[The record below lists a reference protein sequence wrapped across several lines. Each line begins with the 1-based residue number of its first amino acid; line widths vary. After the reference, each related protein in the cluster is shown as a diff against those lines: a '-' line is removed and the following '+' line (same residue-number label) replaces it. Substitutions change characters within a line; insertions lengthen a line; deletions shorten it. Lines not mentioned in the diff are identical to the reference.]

1 MKGYKGFSNGLVC
14 RGKQYAENTVFEE
27 ENAEI
32 CRSGMHFCANPLDVL
47 DYYQLLNNNAELNDF
62 CEVEAYDDPVTDD
75 NKKFATKKLKI
86 GGKLSFSAFVKSAID
101 FVYERTKAENE
112 SGYDAQLASSG
123 YGAKLASSGK
133 YAKLA
138 SSGYGAQLASSGDGA
153 KLASSGYG
161 AQLASSGDDAQLAS
175 SGYGAKLASSGKYA
189 KLASSGYGAQ
199 LASSGDGAQL
209 ASSGYNSVLCGIGHN
224 NIAQAAKGSWITLA
238 EYDNDGGVK
247 LVKTRKVDGKHIKA
261 NTWYKLVNGKF
272 TEV

>member
-161 AQLASSGDDAQLAS
+161 AQLASSGD
-175 SGYGAKLASSGKYA
+175 
-189 KLASSGYGAQ
+189 
-199 LASSGDGAQL
+199 GAQL

>member
-123 YGAKLASSGK
+123 
-133 YAKLA
+133 
-138 SSGYGAQLASSGDGA
+138 
-153 KLASSGYG
+153 
-161 AQLASSGDDAQLAS
+161 
-175 SGYGAKLASSGKYA
+175 
-189 KLASSGYGAQ
+189 
-199 LASSGDGAQL
+199 DGAQL